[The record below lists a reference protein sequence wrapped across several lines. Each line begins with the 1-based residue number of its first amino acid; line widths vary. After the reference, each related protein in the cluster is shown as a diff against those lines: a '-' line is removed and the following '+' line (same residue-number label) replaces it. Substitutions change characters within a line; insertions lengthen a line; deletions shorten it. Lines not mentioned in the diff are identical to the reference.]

1 MTKLQTISDKNT
13 KSFKIKKLLVKKL
26 NKEQFKKD
34 NLIIVIGGDGFML
47 QTLKKNKNSKK
58 LFYGINSGN
67 YGFLMNKFSSKN
79 IIKNLSK
86 ANMVSIYP
94 LEMIVKNKSNQARKS
109 LAINE
114 VSILRQSR
122 QAASLSIKQGS
133 RQIIK
138 KLVSDG
144 VLVSTPAGSTAYN
157 LSVHGPILSLHSK
170 KLSISP
176 ISAFRPRRWKGKIV
190 NDKSKII
197 ITNLDPSKRP
207 ISAVADNLEVRNA
220 KSITVKTNNKIKEF
234 IFQISN
240 TEKIYLSKNSEDL
253 KFNEKILSVKLDKKI
268 IYKENIILQSLYKAA
283 TDQNIPPNTIIEFA
297 RIYGF
302 QVDFQ
307 RDIRKED
314 KFQIMYEV
322 FIDENKKIIETGEI
336 LFANLK
342 LSGQDN
348 SLYYFDKENLEG
360 HYDKNGKSVQKA
372 LMKSPINGARLSS
385 SFGMRKH
392 PIDGYNK
399 MHRGTDFAAPKGTP
413 IMASGNGI
421 VKKAGWCGGG
431 GNCVKIR
438 HNSTYETVYAHMSKF
453 ARGIKNGVRV
463 KQGQTIGYVGSTGK
477 STGPHL
483 HYEVIVNG
491 KKVNSQKL
499 KLPSGKVL
507 KGKNREYFET
517 AKIKLDVLKSEK
529 IIGLN

>member
-1 MTKLQTISDKNT
+1 MLKKLQ
-13 KSFKIKKLLVKKL
+13 SFF
-26 NKEQFKKD
+26 FKRLKVLGLF
-34 NLIIVIGGDGFML
+34 LIIIFTIIVSLLFNDKKNL
-47 QTLKKNKNSKK
+47 QSKEYNNFINNIYLKKTLSE
-58 LFYGINSGN
+58 
-67 YGFLMNKFSSKN
+67 
-79 IIKNLSK
+79 II
-86 ANMVSIYP
+86 
-94 LEMIVKNKSNQARKS
+94 
-109 LAINE
+109 
-114 VSILRQSR
+114 
-122 QAASLSIKQGS
+122 
-133 RQIIK
+133 
-138 KLVSDG
+138 
-144 VLVSTPAGSTAYN
+144 
-157 LSVHGPILSLHSK
+157 
-170 KLSISP
+170 
-176 ISAFRPRRWKGKIV
+176 
-190 NDKSKII
+190 
-197 ITNLDPSKRP
+197 
-207 ISAVADNLEVRNA
+207 DNLEPRYKKYNHKIKSGETFDKILNSYSIEKEEISA
-220 KSITVKTNNKIKEF
+220 IKKSLLKKSIINKLNTNQKIQIIVDQTNNKIKEF

-240 TEKIYLSKNSEDL
+240 TKKIYLSKNIEES
-253 KFNEKILSVKLDKKI
+253 KFSEKILVIKLDKKI

-322 FIDENKKIIETGEI
+322 FIDKNNKVIETGKI

-348 SLYYFDKENLEG
+348 SLYYFDKGSVEG

-372 LMKSPINGARLSS
+372 LMKTPINGARLSS

-392 PIDGYNK
+392 PIDGFNK
-399 MHRGTDFAAPKGTP
+399 MHKGTDFAALKGTP

-421 VKKAGWCGGG
+421 IKKAGWCGSG
-431 GNCVKIR
+431 GNCIKIR

-453 ARGIKNGVRV
+453 SRGIKKGVRV

-507 KGKNREYFET
+507 KGKNRELFET
-517 AKIKLDVLKSEK
+517 IKIKLDVLKSEK

>member
-1 MTKLQTISDKNT
+1 MQKKLIPFFFKNLKILGLIFLIIFTIVIATLSNHQKTINKNQYNNFINNIYLKKT
-13 KSFKIKKLLVKKL
+13 LNEIVNNLEPRYKKYNHKIKSGETFDKILSGYSIEKEEIIAIKESLLKKFNINKL
-26 NKEQFKKD
+26 N
-34 NLIIVIGGDGFML
+34 
-47 QTLKKNKNSKK
+47 T
-58 LFYGINSGN
+58 
-67 YGFLMNKFSSKN
+67 
-79 IIKNLSK
+79 
-86 ANMVSIYP
+86 
-94 LEMIVKNKSNQARKS
+94 NQK
-109 LAINE
+109 I
-114 VSILRQSR
+114 
-122 QAASLSIKQGS
+122 
-133 RQIIK
+133 QII
-138 KLVSDG
+138 
-144 VLVSTPAGSTAYN
+144 
-157 LSVHGPILSLHSK
+157 
-170 KLSISP
+170 
-176 ISAFRPRRWKGKIV
+176 
-190 NDKSKII
+190 
-197 ITNLDPSKRP
+197 LDQ
-207 ISAVADNLEVRNA
+207 
-220 KSITVKTNNKIKEF
+220 TNNKIKEF

-240 TEKIYLSKNSEDL
+240 TEKIYLSKNSEEE
-253 KFNEKILSVKLDKKI
+253 KFNEKILTVKLDKKI
-268 IYKENIILQSLYKAA
+268 VYKENTILQSLYKAA
-283 TDQNIPPNTIIEFA
+283 TDKNIPPNTIIEFA

-322 FIDENKKIIETGEI
+322 FIDKNNKVIETGEI
-336 LFANLK
+336 LFANLN

-348 SLYYFDKENLEG
+348 SLYYFDKENVEG

-372 LMKSPINGARLSS
+372 LMKTPINGARLSS

-392 PIDGYNK
+392 PIDGFNK

-421 VKKAGWCGGG
+421 IKKAGWCGGG
-431 GNCVKIR
+431 GNCVKIK

-453 ARGIKNGVRV
+453 ARGIKKGVRV

-507 KGKNREYFET
+507 KGKNREIFET
-517 AKIKLDVLKSEK
+517 NKIKLNVLKSEK